1 MWIKIEED
9 NSYLDW
15 NDREMV
21 YPPSAWIEFFPMWDN
36 RQILLARKAKRTKTT
51 TMDSTTRLHL
61 DSLLIEL
68 SVSRPASAADLGI
81 TEEMIRK
88 YVKDRDVRKSWSRN
102 SRENI
107 SHLVETGGLAKFDRW
122 LNKLYEENKDCVLI
136 VTDDFGF
143 IKINIDAKTVI
154 SFWRYN
160 PDRPYDLPG
169 SHFNLHIYRH
179 LCALLPKTF
188 DYSYETF
195 QKRLIYNYFELLVY
209 DPESYDL

>member
-1 MWIKIEED
+1 MKPKKGIAVWGNLCVFATLLFLSAGLPAVAQQTITFRGDTVMWIKIEED

-36 RQILLARKAKRTKTT
+36 IQILLARKAKRTKTT

-122 LNKLYEENKDCVLI
+122 LNKLYEENKDCVLN
-136 VTDDFGF
+136 G
-143 IKINIDAKTVI
+143 
-154 SFWRYN
+154 
-160 PDRPYDLPG
+160 
-169 SHFNLHIYRH
+169 
-179 LCALLPKTF
+179 
-188 DYSYETF
+188 
-195 QKRLIYNYFELLVY
+195 Q
-209 DPESYDL
+209 